1 MVGLKRLLE
10 SGSNAAQLEKRGV
23 TVATFKEAGFTAA
36 QLKRC
41 FTAAQLRGAGFT
53 AAQLKG
59 CFTAAQLKEAGFTA
73 AQLKEARVHVSY
85 TFGKSPMKESVL

>member
-53 AAQLKG
+53 AAHG
-59 CFTAAQLKEAGFTA
+59 SRE
-73 AQLKEARVHVSY
+73 
-85 TFGKSPMKESVL
+85 